1 MGSGLKG
8 DGLEEKRDGIH
19 SATAVWSQARAII
32 AEALVEVAESY
43 QRVSSPSPWC
53 YSKQEIYGQA
63 RHNAAAIIA
72 RLAQKDLLI
81 VPASEFGKCEGK
93 CEGKCDGKGDEEKE
107 VVVKWEQAVKASGS
121 AGASEASSAAG
132 ATGYPDHTFG
142 YTLGVFVLW
151 IVMIFGTS
159 WFLCNAMGF
168 IPGWVYVPMAFMLT
182 VWSCWM
188 TLWAGL
194 VVVSF
199 VETFGKGK

>member
-8 DGLEEKRDGIH
+8 DGLEKNQDGIH

-81 VPASEFGKCEGK
+81 VTASEFGKCE
-93 CEGKCDGKGDEEKE
+93 GKGDEEKE
-107 VVVKWEQAVKASGS
+107 VVVKWEQVAKASGS
-121 AGASEASSAAG
+121 AG